1 MGHAGPILPVYPDWL
16 PAAARLYLDHVA
28 GGLSLRSIARREG
41 VHASTVLRQ
50 VRRYENRRDDPLMD
64 SALTLYSGAKDA
76 PMTMPVR
83 LPATPATI
91 DAEAHRILRRL
102 AEPGALL
109 AFAPEMEK
117 AVVLRELPNGET
129 ARIAVVAREVAEAF
143 VLRDWITCRKAGRIS
158 TYALSSEGRAHLRQG
173 QGMAEAPAGFDW
185 NGAEAEERFPRYGH
199 VETPV
204 AQMGRRRDK
213 DGQPFLSPELVS
225 AAERLREDF
234 ELAQM
239 MPNTTQNWERFLD
252 GGARGTGGG
261 AGGFGPAAA
270 RERVAMALRDLGPG
284 LGDVVLRVCCYL
296 EGLEACEKRMG
307 WAARS
312 GKVVLRIGLER
323 LRRHYAEHHGRGPMV
338 G

>member
-1 MGHAGPILPVYPDWL
+1 MGLDWPIIPDHPEWL
-16 PAAARLYLDHVA
+16 PDAARFYLDHTA
-28 GGLSLRSIARREG
+28 AGLSLRAIERREG
-41 VHASTVLRQ
+41 VHPSTVMRQ

-64 SALTLYSGAKDA
+64 SALTLYSNALDAKDA
-76 PMTMPVR
+76 AMIATR
-83 LPATPATI
+83 LPAAPAQI
-91 DAEAHRILRRL
+91 EAEAHRILRRL
-102 AEPGALL
+102 AEPGAVL

-129 ARIAVVAREVAEAF
+129 ARIAVVAREIAEAF
-143 VLRDWITCRKAGRIS
+143 VLRDWIACRKAGRIS
-158 TYALSSEGRAHLRQG
+158 TYGVTQAGRLHIRQASG
-173 QGMAEAPAGFDW
+173 LAEAPAGFDW
-185 NGAEAEERFPRYGH
+185 SGADEDRLPRYGT

-213 DGQPFLSPELVS
+213 DGQPFLSAELVS

-239 MPNTTQNWERFLD
+239 MPGTSQNWDRFLD
-252 GGARGTGGG
+252 GGARSTGG

-270 RERVAMALRDLGPG
+270 RDRVATALRDLGPG

-296 EGLEACEKRMG
+296 EGLEQCEKRMG

>member
-1 MGHAGPILPVYPDWL
+1 MGQDWPIIPERADWL
-16 PAAARLYLDHVA
+16 PHAAQLYLDHTVA
-28 GGLSLRSIARREG
+28 GLSLRCLARREG
-41 VHASTVLRQ
+41 VHPSTVLRH
-50 VRRYENRRDDPLMD
+50 VRRYETRRDDPLMD
-64 SALTLYSGAKDA
+64 SALTLYSGAFAKDA
-76 PMTMPVR
+76 SMTRMPA
-83 LPATPATI
+83 PQAMI
-91 DAEAHRILRRL
+91 EAEAHRILRRL

-117 AVVLRELPNGET
+117 AVVLRELPGGET

-143 VLRDWITCRKAGRIS
+143 VLKDWIACRKAGRIS
-158 TYALSSEGRAHLRQG
+158 TYGLTAAGRLHLRQG
-173 QGMAEAPAGFDW
+173 EGMAEAPAGFDW
-185 NGAEAEERFPRYGH
+185 SGAEAAERLPRHGS

-239 MPNTTQNWERFLD
+239 MPGTTQNWERFLD
-252 GGARGTGGG
+252 GGARSTGDRSGR
-261 AGGFGPAAA
+261 GPAAA
-270 RERVAMALRDLGPG
+270 RYRVAAALRDLGPG

-296 EGLEACEKRMG
+296 EGLEQCEKRMN

-323 LRRHYAEHHGRGPMV
+323 LRRHYSDHYGRGPLV

>member
-1 MGHAGPILPVYPDWL
+1 
-16 PAAARLYLDHVA
+16 
-28 GGLSLRSIARREG
+28 
-41 VHASTVLRQ
+41 
-50 VRRYENRRDDPLMD
+50 
-64 SALTLYSGAKDA
+64 
-76 PMTMPVR
+76 
-83 LPATPATI
+83 
-91 DAEAHRILRRL
+91 
-102 AEPGALL
+102 
-109 AFAPEMEK
+109 
-117 AVVLRELPNGET
+117 
-129 ARIAVVAREVAEAF
+129 
-143 VLRDWITCRKAGRIS
+143 
-158 TYALSSEGRAHLRQG
+158 
-173 QGMAEAPAGFDW
+173 MAEAPAGFDW
-185 NGAEAEERFPRYGH
+185 NGAEVEERFPRYGQ

-252 GGARGTGGG
+252 GGARSTGGG

-270 RERVAMALRDLGPG
+270 RERVAAALRDLGPG